1 MSESLFEIH
10 TIDPKIINID
20 GSYELELRSK
30 TPLKLA
36 DAAAVAIKYG
46 AKGHIVEYRKVS

>member
-10 TIDPKIINID
+10 SIDPKIINID